1 MKFRTTECCVPG
13 TAIRWARVK
22 RCLSEQNVF
31 DAKQVRYASTGSL
44 FYLTNIPS
52 HFLPLFLRVCV
63 CVWAVDGGLPT
74 ESLFYL
80 TNIPSHFLP
89 LFLRVCM
96 YVWAVDGGLSTG
108 SLFHLTNIPSH
119 FLPLFLR
126 VCVCVCGR
134 SMVGYSNTKSELTGN
149 DKRFLSHKVMTLYN
163 EIKVCGECQPDG
175 EHG

>member
-31 DAKQVRYASTGSL
+31 DAKQVRYASTG
-44 FYLTNIPS
+44 
-52 HFLPLFLRVCV
+52 
-63 CVWAVDGGLPT
+63 
-74 ESLFYL
+74 SLFYL